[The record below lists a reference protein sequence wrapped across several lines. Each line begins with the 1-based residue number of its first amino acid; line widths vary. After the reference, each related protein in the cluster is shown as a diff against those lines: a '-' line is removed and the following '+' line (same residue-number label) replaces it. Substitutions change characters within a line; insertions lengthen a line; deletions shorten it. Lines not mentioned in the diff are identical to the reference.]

1 MIINSAW
8 SVHLIVY
15 NTFSDKT
22 HCFRKTLQTN
32 FINIHV
38 CLQCYICRY
47 WRKYTHLYKYG
58 FCWLSE
64 LSSNFHFFYLEN
76 KLSCGCKFLHVHND
90 IKCCIFVQ
98 TYSPKGNSNYG
109 VPLSLPKTVDWRDLL
124 NIYII
129 HCIRN
134 VSLSNKKTKLLVQN
148 GVFTHFPSNM
158 FVVSKRIINVSQ
170 TFDMYFLNRNG
181 VKLLPEFRKFW
192 KKNWRLSE

>member
-1 MIINSAW
+1 MSI
-8 SVHLIVY
+8 
-15 NTFSDKT
+15 
-22 HCFRKTLQTN
+22 KTLQ
-32 FINIHV
+32 
-38 CLQCYICRY
+38 QCYICRY
-47 WRKYTHLYKYG
+47 WRKYIHLYKYG

-76 KLSCGCKFLHVHND
+76 KLSCGCKFLHVH

-109 VPLSLPKTVDWRDLL
+109 VPLSLPKTVDWRDLV

>member
-38 CLQCYICRY
+38 CLSKHYNSAIFVDIDENIYISTNMVSVDY
-47 WRKYTHLYKYG
+47 L
-58 FCWLSE
+58 
-64 LSSNFHFFYLEN
+64 NFQAIFIFFYLEN

-134 VSLSNKKTKLLVQN
+134 VSLK
-148 GVFTHFPSNM
+148 
-158 FVVSKRIINVSQ
+158 
-170 TFDMYFLNRNG
+170 
-181 VKLLPEFRKFW
+181 
-192 KKNWRLSE
+192 